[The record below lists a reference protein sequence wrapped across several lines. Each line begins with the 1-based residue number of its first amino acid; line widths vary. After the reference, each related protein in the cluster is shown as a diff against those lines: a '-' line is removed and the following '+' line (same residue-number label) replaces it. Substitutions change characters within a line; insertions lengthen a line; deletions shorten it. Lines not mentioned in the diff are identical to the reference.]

1 MALHNY
7 HQIITD
13 FGEDVHVIR
22 YEDLCL
28 RWGRV
33 LRDLAAWE
41 PRLGDINISRSPPQR
56 KGHSTT
62 NSTTLGHHEATSV
75 SDYCD
80 LARPLWREPKPA
92 MCPATPPTFPNIG
105 SSCASMAAR
114 LGYFYHLGQFDCNS
128 QS

>member
-1 MALHNY
+1 MAVRMAGGRPISRRYGKRNTRRRLRHCICRGLEQRMNITLDRHNRGVAPWAMALHNY

-41 PRLGDINISRSPPQR
+41 PRLGDINISRVPT
-56 KGHSTT
+56 KGKA
-62 NSTTLGHHEATSV
+62 TL
-75 SDYCD
+75 
-80 LARPLWREPKPA
+80 PL
-92 MCPATPPTFPNIG
+92 I
-105 SSCASMAAR
+105 
-114 LGYFYHLGQFDCNS
+114 L
-128 QS
+128 